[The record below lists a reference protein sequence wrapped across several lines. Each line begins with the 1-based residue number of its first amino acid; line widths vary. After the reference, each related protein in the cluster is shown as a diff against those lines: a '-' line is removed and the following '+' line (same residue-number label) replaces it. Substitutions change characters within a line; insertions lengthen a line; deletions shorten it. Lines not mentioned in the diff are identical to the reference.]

1 MPESFSVDVVGVR
14 RLGELF
20 SCVRSESECV
30 AWSDDQSV
38 ARRGISFVQFEQDVA
53 DLAAHFAVGD
63 NTGNKWA
70 LYCEDSYQFLVGLMA
85 MLHCDITP
93 VLPMNIQPGVIDA
106 LAQRIDGFVS
116 DVELLSDSM
125 ILLPLLS
132 DQALSGQAQ

>member
-1 MPESFSVDVVGVR
+1 M
-14 RLGELF
+14 
-20 SCVRSESECV
+20 C
-30 AWSDDQSV
+30 

-53 DLAAHFAVGD
+53 DLVAHFAVGD

-106 LAQRIDGFVS
+106 LALRVDGFVS
-116 DVELLSDSM
+116 DTELLPDSV
-125 ILLPLLS
+125 IVLPLS
-132 DQALSGQAQ
+132 SGQESSGQILCHDIMTA